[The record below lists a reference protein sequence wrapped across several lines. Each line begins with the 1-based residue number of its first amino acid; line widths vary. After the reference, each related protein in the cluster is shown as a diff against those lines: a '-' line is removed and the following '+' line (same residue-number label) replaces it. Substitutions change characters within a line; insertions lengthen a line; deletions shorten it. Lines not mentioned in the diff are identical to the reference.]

1 MRSSVWEKEKF
12 DPDSSPLK
20 YFTTSSF
27 IIELFSSFSRRKK
40 SSFEGNSSNW
50 LRCMKYELPS
60 QVERR
65 VMDVVG
71 CAAGVIW
78 KTSQQDLSTK
88 DNLWTWLLDSLY
100 FVSYLSCQ
108 MRWGQ
113 ARCDRWDEKTD
124 RGEVTA
130 RGNQVDRLNNFIFQ
144 QLNLC

>member
-27 IIELFSSFSRRKK
+27 IIELFSLFSRRKQ
-40 SSFEGNSSNW
+40 SSFEGNSMNW

-71 CAAGVIW
+71 CAAGVI
-78 KTSQQDLSTK
+78 
-88 DNLWTWLLDSLY
+88 
-100 FVSYLSCQ
+100 
-108 MRWGQ
+108 
-113 ARCDRWDEKTD
+113 
-124 RGEVTA
+124 
-130 RGNQVDRLNNFIFQ
+130 
-144 QLNLC
+144 